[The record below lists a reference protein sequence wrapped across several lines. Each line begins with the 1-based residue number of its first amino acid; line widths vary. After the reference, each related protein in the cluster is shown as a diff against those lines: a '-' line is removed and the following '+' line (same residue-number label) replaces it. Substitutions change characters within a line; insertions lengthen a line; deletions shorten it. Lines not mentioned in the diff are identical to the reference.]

1 MEDNIKMYAAQIAEA
16 IRDCEEIQKSEES
29 AYTKER
35 QMISAYFEIKEL
47 ATGVSE

>member
-1 MEDNIKMYAAQIAEA
+1 MEENIKRYAAQIAEA

-47 ATGVSE
+47 VKAVSE